1 MDDMDLLERTR
12 MQDTYVRIE
21 NIVDQIGN
29 LGVFPPLVWVW
40 TWDVARTMYEDYRDG
55 DDPEYGVTMELDEV
69 WERFWV
75 DAGKNGFSL
84 EYGVED
90 LSDAVRD
97 WLMDS
102 GIVEEVP
109 EEEEEDQDEDE

>member
-1 MDDMDLLERTR
+1 MDLQERTR
-12 MQDTYVRIE
+12 MQDTYVRME
-21 NIVDQIGN
+21 NIIDSIGK

-40 TWDVARTMYEDYRDG
+40 TWDVTKSMYEDFKDG
-55 DDPEYGVTMELDEV
+55 GDPEYGVTMELDEV
-69 WERFWV
+69 WEQFWK
-75 DAGKNGFSL
+75 DADKNGFTL

-97 WLMDS
+97 WLINS

-109 EEEEEDQDEDE
+109 EDEEEDEDEDE